1 MKIKAGYKIRKMCG
15 SSIVVAVGK
24 TAEEF
29 NGMITLN
36 DTAELLWNKL
46 SEGCEKTDLADLL
59 CQEYD
64 IDKNVALADVEAFIA
79 KVEGAGLLE
88 Q

>member
-1 MKIKAGYKIRKMCG
+1 MKIKQDYKIRKMCG

-24 TAEEF
+24 EAEDF

-36 DTAELLWNKL
+36 ESAELLWCRLVDGATKDEL
-46 SEGCEKTDLADLL
+46 ITLL
-59 CQEYD
+59 CQEYG
-64 IDKNVALADVEAFIA
+64 IDTATAAEDVDEFIKKA
-79 KVEGAGLLE
+79 EGAGLLE